1 LQHETFVVLKPEEG
15 AAVLEDWQGCII
27 GTAVEGEEGKR
38 RLAPVVG
45 EEEIR
50 GSGEASP
57 EAENRSA
64 PKDVLGRKA
73 EEDLPLQDVTREGG
87 GGGGDAAAAR
97 PRRCSW
103 RRFRG
108 SGLLITAGRCRALD
122 YERYNEE
129 PAAPPYRPTYRHRPD
144 KLPAALCPG
153 HPNATAMP

>member
-1 LQHETFVVLKPEEG
+1 
-15 AAVLEDWQGCII
+15 VLEDWQGCIL

-57 EAENRSA
+57 EAANRSA

-87 GGGGDAAAAR
+87 GGCA
-97 PRRCSW
+97 PTSLLQVEVPSW
-103 RRFRG
+103 WSPCG
-108 SGLLITAGRCRALD
+108 
-122 YERYNEE
+122 
-129 PAAPPYRPTYRHRPD
+129 
-144 KLPAALCPG
+144 CPL
-153 HPNATAMP
+153 